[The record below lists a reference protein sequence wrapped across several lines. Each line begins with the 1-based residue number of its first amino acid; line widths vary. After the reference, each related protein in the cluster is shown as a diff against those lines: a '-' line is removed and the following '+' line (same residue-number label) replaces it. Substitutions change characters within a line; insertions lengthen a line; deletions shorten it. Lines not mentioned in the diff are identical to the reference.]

1 MTGVYNNSAFGQSS
15 QFDTSTGQ
23 YNSSFGALAM
33 GYNTIGGQN
42 CAFGNEALSKSGIGS
57 DNTALGYKALTNMNN
72 GTNTATAVGSFCLSS
87 TGTTASFAIAAVNSG
102 ASSYTMSGTD
112 RNGSVPGGNNPTIT
126 LNINDTAVISVSGL
140 GHPLWIQTSSGG
152 YNASNVLGTNEGV
165 TNNGQDNG
173 DVTFTPKTAG
183 TYYYVCQYHASMEG
197 QIVVQDPPQASTAM
211 GYAALYNNTVG
222 GNNAAVGKF
231 SMYLNLSGYNNTAI
245 GQLTHYGNSGSTHS
259 AYDCVSVGHMA
270 HYSLD
275 TGYSN
280 TAVGKWA
287 GYFVNTGSN
296 NTCLGYQ
303 AGTGSSPSGSVNSNS
318 NVICL
323 GDNSVQNI
331 YCADT
336 SISSSD
342 LRDKADIQNFDH
354 GLAWIKELRPVTYR
368 WDKRSWYTEDPATK
382 GTPDGSKKT
391 NRIHVGFIAQEAIEV
406 EKKFGYGDKK
416 DNMLITNQDEDD
428 ADPSYGMKYE
438 RLIPVLVNAIKE
450 LSSEIDTLKAKIAE

>member
-1 MTGVYNNSAFGQSS
+1 
-15 QFDTSTGQ
+15 
-23 YNSSFGALAM
+23 
-33 GYNTIGGQN
+33 
-42 CAFGNEALSKSGIGS
+42 
-57 DNTALGYKALTNMNN
+57 
-72 GTNTATAVGSFCLSS
+72 
-87 TGTTASFAIAAVNSG
+87 
-102 ASSYTMSGTD
+102 MSGTD

-126 LNINDTAVISVSGL
+126 ININDTATISISAI
-140 GHPLWIQTSSGG
+140 GHQFWIQSSSGG

-183 TYYYVCQYHASMEG
+183 TYYYVCQNHVAMEG
-197 QIVVQDPPQASTAM
+197 QIVVQDPPNPSTAV
-211 GYAALYNNTVG
+211 GYAALYSNTVG
-222 GNNAAVGKF
+222 GNNVAVGKNTMF
-231 SMYLNLSGYNNTAI
+231 LNLSGYNNTSI
-245 GQLTHYGNSGSTHS
+245 GQQSHYGSSGSTHS
-259 AYDCVSVGHMA
+259 SYDCVSVGHMA

-296 NTCLGYQ
+296 NTCIGYQ
-303 AGTGSSPSGSVNSNS
+303 SGTGSSPSGSVNSNS

-331 YCADT
+331 YCNDT